1 MVHQEQEQAP
11 ADLAAAQL
19 ALVLVALE
27 QPEQVLA
34 ELVQALALAQAPV
47 LEQVA
52 QVQAPDQVLAVEP
65 PLVEQPADLEQQLLQ
80 LNSPITAIHKKA
92 CANAQAF
99 LFNNISNDLYFV
111 ILDAN
116 GIQDGQ

>member
-1 MVHQEQEQAP
+1 V
-11 ADLAAAQL
+11 DLAVAQL

-34 ELVQALALAQAPV
+34 VLVQALALAQAPV

-52 QVQAPDQVLAVEP
+52 QVRAPDQVLAVEP
-65 PLVEQPADLEQQLLQ
+65 LLVEQPADLEQQLLQ
-80 LNSPITAIHKKA
+80 LNSPIPAIHKKA

-99 LFNNISNDLYFV
+99 LCINISNDLYLV
-111 ILDAN
+111 ILDTNRIQN
-116 GIQDGQ
+116 GQ